1 MGSDLAAMTFL
12 GPIGMAVV
20 WREKK
25 KKLGIC
31 PRVHLAWPVAF
42 RKRAGKAKRAVTQTP
57 RNAFLVHSRNPQ
69 QFVAQGFISW
79 K

>member
-25 KKLGIC
+25 KKAGDL
-31 PRVHLAWPVAF
+31 PKSSLSLACGLQEAC
-42 RKRAGKAKRAVTQTP
+42 REG
-57 RNAFLVHSRNPQ
+57 
-69 QFVAQGFISW
+69 
-79 K
+79 